1 MNNSVIYMVTIIVLG
16 ITLAT
21 FCICYYNRVLEDD
34 DDDDDDDEY
43 TSLDNILIA

>member
-34 DDDDDDDEY
+34 DDDDDEY

>member
-1 MNNSVIYMVTIIVLG
+1 MNNSGIYMVTIIVFG
-16 ITLAT
+16 IIITT

-34 DDDDDDDEY
+34 DDDDDDEY

>member
-21 FCICYYNRVLEDD
+21 FCICYYNRVLEE
-34 DDDDDDDEY
+34 DDDDDEY
-43 TSLDNILIA
+43 TSLDTALIA

>member
-1 MNNSVIYMVTIIVLG
+1 MVTIIVLG

-34 DDDDDDDEY
+34 DDDDDDEY